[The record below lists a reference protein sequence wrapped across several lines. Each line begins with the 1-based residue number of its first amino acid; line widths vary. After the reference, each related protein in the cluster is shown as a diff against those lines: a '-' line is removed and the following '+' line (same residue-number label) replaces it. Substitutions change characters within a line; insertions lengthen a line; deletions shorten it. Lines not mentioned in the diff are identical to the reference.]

1 MTESHRLFVA
11 VSIPKPIKSGI
22 ADWCSPIARELPFR
36 KWTHPEDLHI
46 TLQFLGN
53 TETDRLDQVS
63 RKLAAVVALHEGPA
77 LSLTIE
83 SLGTFGRPTTPA
95 ILWAGIGGEGAVPLH
110 GIQRRVADA
119 MKSIGF
125 APDNRPFHPHL
136 TVAREY
142 RGETPLQAEALE
154 RFGSPADPRGRPFVW
169 EAADIML
176 YRSHLNRKPMYEPLA
191 RFPLGQARGG

>member
-11 VSIPKPIKSGI
+11 VSLPKPVKTGI
-22 ADWCSPIARELPFR
+22 ANWSAPLARELPFR

-53 TETDRLDQVS
+53 TETDRYEQIS
-63 RKLAAVVALHEGPA
+63 RKLAAAAAGSEGTALALTVA
-77 LSLTIE
+77 
-83 SLGTFGRPTTPA
+83 SLGTFGRPASPA
-95 ILWAGIGGEGAVPLH
+95 ILWAGIGGEGAEALH
-110 GIQRRVADA
+110 EIQRRVADA

-142 RGETPLQAEALE
+142 RGEAPMKQDAIERYGAPVDPL
-154 RFGSPADPRGRPFVW
+154 GRPFAW
-169 EAADIML
+169 EAADIVL
-176 YRSHLNRKPMYEPLA
+176 YRSHLNRKPMYEPLT
-191 RFPLGQARGG
+191 RFSLGQ